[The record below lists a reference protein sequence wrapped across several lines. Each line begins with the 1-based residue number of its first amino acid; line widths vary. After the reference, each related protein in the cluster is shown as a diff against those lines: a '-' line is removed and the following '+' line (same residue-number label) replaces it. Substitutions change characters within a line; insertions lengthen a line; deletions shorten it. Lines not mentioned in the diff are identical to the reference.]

1 MALRKNTDLS
11 NTMSD
16 TVITRIPPSPTGKL
30 HIGTVR
36 TALFNFLFAKHH
48 GGHMVFRS
56 EDTDRARS
64 TKEFEDEIIN
74 GLLSLGITWENDDD
88 KIVRQTERAHIYRE
102 HLEHAIANDSA
113 YISKEPSKADETV
126 MVEVVRLRN
135 PNKDITFND
144 LVRGD
149 ITFNTTE
156 LGDIVIARSVDDALY
171 HFAVVVDDALM
182 GVTHVI
188 RGEDHIS
195 NTPRQI
201 LIQEALGFSRP
212 IYAHL
217 PLILAPDRSKMSK
230 RHGAVSIE
238 SYRQEGFL
246 DAAIINYLALLG
258 WNPGTDEELFTLDEL
273 IKRFDIT
280 HVQKSGA
287 VFNRDKFLW
296 FNREHLSQLSPEA
309 FSNYI
314 KEAIPTKLAELPGYS
329 EEKLAKLMP
338 TIRERISVRQ
348 EFVTEAEAGE
358 YDFAFST
365 PNYEASLL
373 TPKGVTEPKEV
384 IPHLQ
389 AVLHSLASADFST
402 PDAIKAAIWPYAE
415 ATGKALVLWPLRTAL
430 SGRAQSPDPFTI
442 AHIIGQQETLARIV
456 AACDKIIRNG

>member
-1 MALRKNTDLS
+1 
-11 NTMSD
+11 MSD